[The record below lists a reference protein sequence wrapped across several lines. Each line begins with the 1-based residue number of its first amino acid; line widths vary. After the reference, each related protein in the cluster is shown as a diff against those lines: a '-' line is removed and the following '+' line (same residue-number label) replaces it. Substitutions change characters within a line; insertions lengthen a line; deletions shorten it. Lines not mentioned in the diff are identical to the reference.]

1 MLHVTSTRLT
11 AAMARASGLLLRSD
25 KARRRRVRVERIAA
39 ACAVMAAVPVLAG
52 AASNASAASAGTKI
66 TTSSSPFG
74 TMLVAGSGKYAGY
87 SLYLITSDQP
97 PSFGCRTTVIKLG
110 PGASIACTGPAND
123 QNAEWPALTTTGAP
137 VAGPGV
143 SQKLLG
149 TVTRPG
155 VGTQVTYAGHPL
167 YLFDSKAGPVS
178 GEGWFEPSLP
188 PWHGV
193 WYPVSAQGLPVPW
206 AGMLTP
212 SPIAGKTVL
221 TAQLYDGN
229 ALHDF
234 PVYSLSSDTAS
245 KSECN
250 GACAATWPPLLT
262 SGTPGVTAPLKA
274 SNLGTL
280 KRADGTLQVTYR
292 GKPLYLYSLEGVIT
306 HASGGGHAAGN
317 GNGKKGPDAGSFSL
331 VTP

>member
-1 MLHVTSTRLT
+1 MIRLTSTRLT
-11 AAMARASGLLLRSD
+11 AD
-25 KARRRRVRVERIAA
+25 HARRLRDRTGRIAA
-39 ACAVMAAVPVLAG
+39 ACAVAATVAVVPLIAG
-52 AASNASAASAGTKI
+52 TVSNASAAGAGTTI
-66 TTSSSPFG
+66 TTSNGPFG

-97 PSFGCRTTVIKLG
+97 PSFGCTSTVIKLG
-110 PGASIACTGPAND
+110 PGTTISCTGASND
-123 QNAEWPALTTTGAP
+123 QDAEWPALTTTGAP

-149 TVTRPG
+149 MVKRPG
-155 VGTQVTYAGHPL
+155 IGTQVTYAGHPL
-167 YLFDSKAGPVS
+167 YLFDDKPGPVS
-178 GEGWFEPSLP
+178 GEGWFEPTLP

-193 WYPVSAQGLPVPW
+193 WYPVSAQGLAVPW

-212 SPIAGKTVL
+212 SPIAGQTVL

-229 ALHDF
+229 SLHDF

-250 GACAATWPPLLT
+250 GACAGTWPPLLT
-262 SGTPGVTAPLKA
+262 SGTPGVTAPLK
-274 SNLGTL
+274 SSDLGTL

-292 GKPLYLYSLEGVIT
+292 GKPLYLYSLEGIIKN
-306 HASGGGHAAGN
+306 AAGGGHAAGN
-317 GNGKKGPDAGSFSL
+317 GNGKQGPDGGTFSL

>member
-1 MLHVTSTRLT
+1 MMHVTSTRLN
-11 AAMARASGLLLRSD
+11 AAMARASRFLLRSD
-25 KARRRRVRVERIAA
+25 HVPRRRAGVGRIAA
-39 ACAVMAAVPVLAG
+39 ACTLAATVAVVPLLAG
-52 AASNASAASAGTKI
+52 TVSNASAASAGTTI
-66 TTSSSPFG
+66 TTSNGPFG

-87 SLYLITSDQP
+87 SLYLITSDHP
-97 PSFGCRTTVIKLG
+97 PSFGCTATVVKLG
-110 PGASIACTGPAND
+110 PGTSISCTGSSDD

-149 TVTRPG
+149 TVKRPG
-155 VGTQVTYAGHPL
+155 VGTQVTYGGHPL
-167 YLFDSKAGPVS
+167 YLFDNKPGPVG
-178 GEGWFEPSLP
+178 GESWFEPSLP

-193 WYPVSAQGLPVPW
+193 WYPISAQGLPVPW

-212 SPIAGKTVL
+212 SPIAGKTAV

-229 ALHDF
+229 SLHDF
-234 PVYSLSSDTAS
+234 PVYSLSSDTAT

-250 GACAATWPPLLT
+250 GACATTWPPLLT
-262 SGTPGVTAPLKA
+262 SGTPGVTAPLKP

-280 KRADGTLQVTYR
+280 KRADGTL
-292 GKPLYLYSLEGVIT
+292 YLYSLEGVIE
-306 HASGGGHAAGN
+306 HAAGGGHAAGN
-317 GNGKKGPDAGSFSL
+317 GNGKKGPDGGTFSL